1 MGILS
6 LATLLSPIPSNEG
19 WTKPIRLNPRLSTQL
34 MKRVTARNGEES
46 LRTPMD
52 GEEENGEGRKEL
64 VVDCTRLAEALLQM
78 EVNSVEDEERLKQVI
93 RQQLDGMQVPTAYSV
108 QASMYEKIMKIG
120 RIYSDVLEEMIGVD
134 DKSRVDCKK

>member
-1 MGILS
+1 
-6 LATLLSPIPSNEG
+6 
-19 WTKPIRLNPRLSTQL
+19 
-34 MKRVTARNGEES
+34 
-46 LRTPMD
+46 MD

>member
-6 LATLLSPIPSNEG
+6 LATLLSPISSNEG
-19 WTKPIRLNPRLSTQL
+19 WTKPTRLNPRLSTQL
-34 MKRVTARNGEES
+34 MKRVSTQNGEDS

-52 GEEENGEGRKEL
+52 GGEEEGEGRRKL

-93 RQQLDGMQVPTAYSV
+93 RQQLEGMQVPTAYSV
-108 QASMYEKIMKIG
+108 QASMYEKIMKLG

-134 DKSRVDCKK
+134 EKSQVNCKK